1 MAVGGRATGTGRF
14 AGEALAPELVALD
27 ISVEAGLIRMPE
39 YQIDGPF
46 LLELKIEEPF
56 SGSPRGQLT
65 LDLTAATLEYA
76 DRFKF
81 EKRAGLRAQI
91 VTEFG
96 SDESGVIVFESRIKL
111 RNVDEILLRGLVGD
125 SISLVITTPRFEL
138 EGWSEL
144 LPVLEPYSPAGRV
157 AFEDLGFELVGGLPG
172 RFSGRIELEGMVLR
186 VPDGGEVR
194 LRGWI
199 LGEGET
205 VRLEASRSSRE
216 TS

>member
-1 MAVGGRATGTGRF
+1 MSGTLSVVAGFALEGPIELELGLSLSGGGRLDVRGTSSSEGLLDLDLAMDHFDLALAQSLLPVTEMAVGGRATGTGRF

-76 DRFKF
+76 DQFKF

-111 RNVDEILLRGLVGD
+111 RNVGSDR
-125 SISLVITTPRFEL
+125 RC
-138 EGWSEL
+138 
-144 LPVLEPYSPAGRV
+144 A
-157 AFEDLGFELVGGLPG
+157 A
-172 RFSGRIELEGMVLR
+172 
-186 VPDGGEVR
+186 
-194 LRGWI
+194 
-199 LGEGET
+199 
-205 VRLEASRSSRE
+205 
-216 TS
+216 